1 MSLENIVTGF
11 AMACGLLLVFIVL
24 LPLWLDADGR
34 KRED

>member
-1 MSLENIVTGF
+1 MSLENVITMF
-11 AMACGLLLVFIVL
+11 ATACALLVVAVVL